1 MSLFRKEKGKPENYF
16 ENIVKI
22 KELLEKTEETS
33 YKEIAELLKLDEKTV
48 KDAIG
53 AKFKE
58 MVGSVGQILDF
69 SKNPNDDFY
78 LFGKVK
84 EINNDK
90 NYQRFINL
98 LTYNVKGQGKLL
110 DASLRMR

>member
-33 YKEIAELLKLDEKTV
+33 YKEISKILKLDEKVV
-48 KDAIG
+48 KDTIG

-58 MVGSVGQILDF
+58 MVGSVGRILDF
-69 SKNPNDDFY
+69 SNNPDEDFF
-78 LFGKVK
+78 LFGKIK
-84 EINNDK
+84 EINLDK
-90 NYQRFINL
+90 NYQRFTGL
-98 LTYNVKGQGKLL
+98 LSYKIEGQGKLL
-110 DASLRMR
+110 DAGSRLR